1 MANCY
6 DLEGIKKSIEQEID
20 KYQCMKKAWEKVTFP
35 TKKNGEPFANMSKN
49 FENAFYNL
57 NFGKVLNP
65 ILKVNYHSNLNGYGN
80 DVIYLYTYEKYMT
93 EENYIV
99 KKDKN
104 VIDGVYIF
112 DLEDIHNAVK
122 TRIDCLEEYINSLKG
137 QMEIADKAYNVFRK
151 AYKNAMEVLN
161 KVTETT
167 ENTYGTLKINI
178 LDTVKGRYP
187 YC

>member
-1 MANCY
+1 MANY
-6 DLEGIKKSIEQEID
+6 YNLDSIKTHIKQEID
-20 KYQCMKKAWEKVTFP
+20 KYQCMKEAWENVAFP

-57 NFGKVLNP
+57 SLGKALNP

-80 DVIYLYTYEKYMT
+80 DVIYLYTYEKYMK

-122 TRIDCLEEYINSLKG
+122 TRIDCLEKYINSLKR
-137 QMEIADKAYNVFRK
+137 QMEIADSAYSAFRK

-167 ENTYGTLKINI
+167 ENTYCTLKVNI
-178 LDTVKGRYP
+178 LDTVKERYP